1 MGQVMPALPFFTA
14 IPSQASSTPS
24 AGPLTPASSSTNV
37 PQTASDVAQGGAYD
51 SAVPMPL
58 PADTSTDASQS
69 GLSFWQT
76 FQQTKELTDLANGQE
91 FAELTPLL
99 PVDTDQ
105 TLPLPDSTQ
114 DVVNNPWMLMPIS
127 AELTDENAPTE
138 LGLALQSRLSAPV
151 NEITVEQSEN
161 PSLVQIESQRI
172 AMPLYQAA
180 EQGEVMNPH
189 ALKWQQSQ
197 SQMGM
202 TQTPLAP
209 QTELP
214 ADIAPNRLTESHP
227 MFTNMSQSTE
237 GELMSE
243 EGELGIELGDMM
255 LEEKTV
261 NLHEKPLTLQSK
273 ETALKPQ
280 LMTQVEAVQGDNP
293 DIDGLISSTS
303 QSSKEALSQSKL
315 TTETNINQGPR
326 ASAHFKLDVPPQS
339 PQWSEQIAQRITIMS
354 NEHIQSA
361 RIQLDPPEL
370 GLLEI
375 KIRVQQDQVNV
386 AFASNHQA
394 VRDALETQAPRLKE
408 LMEQQG
414 VDLGDVNVSD
424 HGQQQT
430 AQQEF
435 GDGSESSGE
444 SADGE
449 WANRDSESEESITTL
464 SSDSLIDD
472 FA

>member
-1 MGQVMPALPFFTA
+1 MPALPFFTA

-24 AGPLTPASSSTNV
+24 AGPLTPASTSKNV

-51 SAVPMPL
+51 SAVPVPL
-58 PADTSTDASQS
+58 SADTSTDASQS

-99 PVDTDQ
+99 PVDADQ
-105 TLPLPDSTQ
+105 TLPLADSTQ
-114 DVVNNPWMLMPIS
+114 DVVNSPWMLMPIS
-127 AELTDENAPTE
+127 GELTDENAATE
-138 LGLALQSRLSAPV
+138 FDLALQSRLSTSAGV

-189 ALKWQQSQ
+189 TLKWQQGQ

-209 QTELP
+209 QAEMS
-214 ADIAPNRLTESHP
+214 ADTAPNRLAESHP
-227 MFTNMSQSTE
+227 MFTNMSQVTE
-237 GELMSE
+237 GELMGE

-255 LEEKTV
+255 LEEKSV
-261 NLHEKPLTLQSK
+261 NLHEKPLTLQTK

-280 LMTQVEAVQGDNP
+280 LMTAMEAVQGDSP
-293 DIDGLISSTS
+293 DIDGLISPTS
-303 QSSKEALSQSKL
+303 QSTKEALSQSKL
-315 TTETNINQGPR
+315 TTEANMNQGPR

-449 WANRDSESEESITTL
+449 WANKDAESEESITTL